1 MSESTELGV
10 GGSQTGTHMGQ
21 TEPASRVCARAATPS
36 RVIQVPE
43 GDPQHSVP
51 KGCQVTLTT
60 PVTQLV
66 IFRQD
71 QGQCSEPSQ
80 PFPNNHPYTV
90 LQKAMIWL
98 TQLSLANTEQRK
110 KSPSKS
116 DCVGAL
122 SSSKGYLHKRGS
134 G

>member
-1 MSESTELGV
+1 
-10 GGSQTGTHMGQ
+10 MGQ
-21 TEPASRVCARAATPS
+21 TKPASRVCAPAATPS
-36 RVIQVPE
+36 RVTQVPE
-43 GDPQHSVP
+43 HDPQHSVP
-51 KGCQVTLTT
+51 KDSQVTLTT
-60 PVTQLV
+60 PVTQLA

-80 PFPNNHPYTV
+80 PFPNNHPYTA
-90 LQKAMIWL
+90 LQKAMTWL
-98 TQLSLANTEQRK
+98 TQLSLANTAQRK